1 MATTNLS
8 DVFLGSEQSKYA
20 GIALFITILII
31 CLAILFTSSKIPIEQ
46 RIVFVI
52 FILIITLPSILMT
65 LFELTCIVTGG
76 NYNTRW
82 WCWALAWVLAVM
94 IIFYC
99 IMIILSL
106 FISMTTYDMANDR
119 IAEDIANNKVD
130 ETPANTNANNYAKNI
145 MKTYEQEQEQEY
157 QPHSQTLPPS
167 QPSAQQLKQPQM
179 PPQPQRQQQQ
189 QMQTEQNHLT
199 SLSQQYQPPVPPQQ
213 QSPVPQQSQHQR
225 PQQSAA
231 SSASSNGSYTGFD
244 SSDNLAPLDADFS
257 PMKEPVRRPVN
268 IHSESRMSDNVEPY
282 TDSNMD
288 MFSSF

>member
-1 MATTNLS
+1 MAATNLS

-82 WCWALAWVLAVM
+82 WCWALAWFLAVM

-99 IMIILSL
+99 VMIIISL
-106 FISMTTYDMANDR
+106 FLSMTSYDLANER
-119 IAEDIANNKVD
+119 ISEDIANNKID
-130 ETPANTNANNYAKNI
+130 NTTDNTNANNYAKNI
-145 MKTYEQEQEQEY
+145 MKTYEQEE
-157 QPHSQTLPPS
+157 HSQHSQHSYQPPS
-167 QPSAQQLKQPQM
+167 QQPQ
-179 PPQPQRQQQQ
+179 QP
-189 QMQTEQNHLT
+189 EQNHMT
-199 SLSQQYQPPVPPQQ
+199 SLAQQYQPPIPPPQ

-225 PQQSAA
+225 PQQQSANA
-231 SSASSNGSYTGFD
+231 AGAGAAGAYTGFD
-244 SSDNLAPLDADFS
+244 STDNLSPLDADF
-257 PMKEPVRRPVN
+257 MTVKEVRRPVN
-268 IHSESRMSDNVEPY
+268 VHSEARMSDTVEPY
-282 TDSNMD
+282 SDSNME

>member
-1 MATTNLS
+1 MAATNLS

-82 WCWALAWVLAVM
+82 WCWALAWFLAVM

-99 IMIILSL
+99 VMIIISL
-106 FISMTTYDMANDR
+106 FLSMTSYDLANER
-119 IAEDIANNKVD
+119 ISEDIANNKVD
-130 ETPANTNANNYAKNI
+130 DTSDNTNANNYAKNI
-145 MKTYEQEQEQEY
+145 MKSYEQDNQSPQSP
-157 QPHSQTLPPS
+157 QSHS
-167 QPSAQQLKQPQM
+167 PQYSP
-179 PPQPQRQQQQ
+179 PPQQSPQSPQSPQ
-189 QMQTEQNHLT
+189 QTEQNHMT
-199 SLSQQYQPPVPPQQ
+199 SLAQQYQPPIHMQQQPPMPQQSQQQRPQQ
-213 QSPVPQQSQHQR
+213 QS
-225 PQQSAA
+225 
-231 SSASSNGSYTGFD
+231 SSAGAYTGFD
-244 SSDNLAPLDADFS
+244 STDRLAPLDADFTT
-257 PMKEPVRRPVN
+257 MKEPMRRPVN
-268 IHSESRMSDNVEPY
+268 VHSESRMSDTVEPY
-282 TDSNMD
+282 ADSNMD